1 MRQTQLILGSGSPRR
16 KQLLRDMGFEI
27 EVFSLDIDESFPDNL
42 PCTEVASYIANQKM
56 SELKRIKEDSS
67 LLLTA
72 DTTVILEKQLLGKP
86 IDADNAKWMLIQL
99 SGKKHIVNTAVELSY
114 QGKIERISC
123 FTEVFFNTLNEQQID
138 FYISNFKPFDKAG
151 SYGIQD
157 WIGLVA
163 INKIQGSYTNVVG
176 LPTDECFARIQQ
188 LINT

>member
-1 MRQTQLILGSGSPRR
+1 
-16 KQLLRDMGFEI
+16 
-27 EVFSLDIDESFPDNL
+27 
-42 PCTEVASYIANQKM
+42 
-56 SELKRIKEDSS
+56 
-67 LLLTA
+67 
-72 DTTVILEKQLLGKP
+72 
-86 IDADNAKWMLIQL
+86 MLIQL